1 MVTIKWSDL
10 EKGVVKVQFKVG
22 QTQLNLIDCLDTTRL
37 GEINIQIL
45 ITGGVNRVAVTVS
58 ANRERP
64 NLGFESENAWQWWK
78 DRYLGIEIND
88 MRF

>member
-1 MVTIKWSDL
+1 MHGQSLAKVSQTWS
-10 EKGVVKVQFKVG
+10 
-22 QTQLNLIDCLDTTRL
+22 NLIDSPDTTRL

-45 ITGGVNRVAVTVS
+45 IIGGFNRLAATVS

-64 NLGFESENAWQWWK
+64 NLGFESKHAWWWWE

-88 MRF
+88 VRF

>member
-1 MVTIKWSDL
+1 MRSKFSLSWS
-10 EKGVVKVQFKVG
+10 
-22 QTQLNLIDCLDTTRL
+22 NLIDSPDTTRL
-37 GEINIQIL
+37 EINIQIL
-45 ITGGVNRVAVTVS
+45 IIGGFNWLAAAVS

-64 NLGFESENAWQWWK
+64 NLGFESKNAWWWWE

>member
-64 NLGFESENAWQWWK
+64 NLGFESENAWWWWE
-78 DRYLGIEIND
+78 D
-88 MRF
+88 